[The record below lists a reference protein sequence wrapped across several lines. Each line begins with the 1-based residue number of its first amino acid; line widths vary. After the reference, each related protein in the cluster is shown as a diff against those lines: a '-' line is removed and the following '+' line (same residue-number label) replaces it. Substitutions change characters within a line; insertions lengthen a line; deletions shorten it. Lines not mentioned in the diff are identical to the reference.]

1 VNTLAA
7 AVVSSVTAVIAFA
20 VAAVSRRE
28 AGRARRSAHEE
39 LSKRRIEQALRL
51 SEFSRPLKPG
61 ESLRPSEYTVVNMRM
76 RMQVEVKVTRPA
88 RSRSAIGLTKF
99 AASVLPASDRDR
111 YAEEFRAELQ
121 DLAQSGAGHLRQL
134 LYGLR
139 QIRGILQ
146 MRYALRSPRRKSAT
160 P

>member
-1 VNTLAA
+1 
-7 AVVSSVTAVIAFA
+7 
-20 VAAVSRRE
+20 
-28 AGRARRSAHEE
+28 
-39 LSKRRIEQALRL
+39 
-51 SEFSRPLKPG
+51 
-61 ESLRPSEYTVVNMRM
+61 
-76 RMQVEVKVTRPA
+76 MQVGVKVTRPA

>member
-1 VNTLAA
+1 MATTVISAVFAVMTVALAA
-7 AVVSSVTAVIAFA
+7 VGYRQA
-20 VAAVSRRE
+20 E
-28 AGRARRSAHEE
+28 RARRSAREE
-39 LSKRRIEQALRL
+39 LSRRRIEQELRL

-61 ESLRPSEYTVVNMRM
+61 ESIPPSELAAAHNIRVH
-76 RMQVEVKVTRPA
+76 MQVEVKVTRPA
-88 RSRSAIGLTKF
+88 RSRSAIGLAEF

-121 DLAQSGAGHLRQL
+121 DLAQSGAGHPRQL